1 MPFPV
6 SEEKIDYSSSRF
18 LRQIPLKTV
27 PTAVKSNQKS
37 CIYQNDRYSLGSIYR
52 TV

>member
-1 MPFPV
+1 M
-6 SEEKIDYSSSRF
+6 
-18 LRQIPLKTV
+18 
-27 PTAVKSNQKS
+27 NQKS

>member
-1 MPFPV
+1 MQANSP
-6 SEEKIDYSSSRF
+6 
-18 LRQIPLKTV
+18 
-27 PTAVKSNQKS
+27 KS

>member
-1 MPFPV
+1 M
-6 SEEKIDYSSSRF
+6 
-18 LRQIPLKTV
+18 

>member
-1 MPFPV
+1 MQA
-6 SEEKIDYSSSRF
+6 SR
-18 LRQIPLKTV
+18 P
-27 PTAVKSNQKS
+27 KS

>member
-1 MPFPV
+1 MYY
-6 SEEKIDYSSSRF
+6 I
-18 LRQIPLKTV
+18 
-27 PTAVKSNQKS
+27 NQKS